1 MLMGIEGPKFKVCI
15 ATLLSQVQFQPNYRA
30 TSDRSSKST
39 STGVRRRS
47 IPKMSVLLTSSTLSV
62 KVYSDPN
69 VSNPF

>member
-15 ATLLSQVQFQPNYRA
+15 ATLSQVQFRPNYRA
-30 TSDRSSKST
+30 TSDRYSKSP

-47 IPKMSVLLTSSTLSV
+47 IPKMSVLLTSSTLTF